1 MWNKRKEEEFAP
13 VSAVPHA
20 SAAFARE
27 GIPMVTLPARMS
39 EPEAARGIATIGKT
53 VVLKGGILSR
63 EDIYVDGEVE
73 GTIEMLEHRLTIGPH
88 AKVSAAIKAREV
100 VIVGSVRGTIE
111 ASEKVDIRK
120 EAKLVGDIRTNR
132 IVIEDGAYFKG
143 SIDIQ
148 RPELGRAPA
157 ASKPQPAIAAAG
169 AGQPATAAAPPSA
182 QQQPLSSPAD
192 AKR

>member
-1 MWNKRKEEEFAP
+1 
-13 VSAVPHA
+13 
-20 SAAFARE
+20 
-27 GIPMVTLPARMS
+27 MVTLPARMS

-100 VIVGSVRGTIE
+100 VIVGSVRGNIE